1 MKGQYQSMYMYNS
14 PPIISSYSNNFSPE
28 TNKDEINSYNS
39 ESNKMKKEL
48 TNYSSSI
55 EPSYIINSNTFNPT
69 KNNDYFIN
77 IFEDSKDSKDSKQ
90 SKQSN
95 FNNFNKNLSS
105 PLSSLSSSSNSST
118 ISLSLPSPSI
128 YSPSSLSSLS
138 TQSTQNNSLLNELS
152 LYIKPYSYEPLYM
165 KVPEIKKEFIKFKP
179 KPNFF
184 FPKFNIIFF
193 RPFTIYPSGKID
205 RIWRYLIIWS
215 ILLSLICY
223 LDPFEAKYLYRFITP
238 IKYFVICLTVIS
250 LIFRVIIIF
259 VQNDSFKSYIKSYT
273 TTSTTNTTSNTTN
286 ENNNNTSSQTY
297 TETQQQQED
306 ATVIN
311 MEQNNQLT
319 TNTRDA
325 QDENSGGFAKSS
337 LFGGC
342 CDGCYCCSC
351 CNGGG
356 WGANCRDSLNYCLAG
371 CLNALC
377 CFSFNSAASN

>member
-28 TNKDEINSYNS
+28 TNKDDINSYNS

-179 KPNFF
+179 KPNLF

-250 LIFRVIIIF
+250 LIFRVIIF